1 MLWLLE
7 LLLGLESLL
16 GLLELSLLGL
26 SCWLLRL
33 ELGGI
38 CVELLLLLRLELLLL
53 GLELEAGGWQ
63 LLASGL
69 LSHWSRAPSRCW
81 SLGRCWSPSSSRPL
95 GNRAPSPSHR
105 AGPWGRSLL
114 RFGRKTSL
122 LSDLRVKGSRLEASG
137 TSGNVVALQDPES
150 VLAGSVLHCDGLAIV
165 VNVTVLTDPLSVS
178 RHLLPGDGPVLLS
191 VRRAKPPVSGI
202 ESLLLQD
209 LGILAVL
216 ELGRGR
222 EGETRQDH
230 RSEHCCCLSTPLAR
244 LKCGRRLLRRAASLL
259 YRPHAQPRHAQ
270 DFPQNQT
277 ELHFSGAI

>member
-69 LSHWSRAPSRCW
+69 LSHWSRSPSRCW
-81 SLGRCWSPSSSRPL
+81 ALGRCWSPSSSRPL

-105 AGPWGRSLL
+105 AGPWGRSFL

-122 LSDLRVKGSRLEASG
+122 LSNLGVKGSRLEASG
-137 TSGNVVALQDPES
+137 TSGNVVSLQDPEP

-230 RSEHCCCLSTPLAR
+230 LEVTI
-244 LKCGRRLLRRAASLL
+244 
-259 YRPHAQPRHAQ
+259 
-270 DFPQNQT
+270 T
-277 ELHFSGAI
+277 ENRQ

>member
-1 MLWLLE
+1 MLRLSLLWLLD

-26 SCWLLRL
+26 SCWLLGL

-38 CVELLLLLRLELLLL
+38 CVELEVLVSWVSRVDERVYLGLLDLLLLLRLELLLL
-53 GLELEAGGWQ
+53 GLELEAGCWQ

-69 LSHWSRAPSRCW
+69 LSHWSRAPS
-81 SLGRCWSPSSSRPL
+81 RCWSPSSSRPL

-105 AGPWGRSLL
+105 AGPWGRSFL

-216 ELGRGR
+216 ELGRCR
-222 EGETRQDH
+222 QGETRQDH
-230 RSEHCCCLSTPLAR
+230 LEV
-244 LKCGRRLLRRAASLL
+244 KI
-259 YRPHAQPRHAQ
+259 
-270 DFPQNQT
+270 T
-277 ELHFSGAI
+277 ENLQENDWLME